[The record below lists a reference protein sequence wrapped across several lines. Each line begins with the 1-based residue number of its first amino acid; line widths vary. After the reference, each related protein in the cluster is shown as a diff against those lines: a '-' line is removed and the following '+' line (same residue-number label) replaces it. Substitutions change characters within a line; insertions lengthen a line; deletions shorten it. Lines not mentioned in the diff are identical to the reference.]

1 MTLPWVQRAS
11 RLSLDI
17 TMNGGKTLGFPEAL
31 CCQMFLCDADV
42 AAVHA
47 NDAS

>member
-1 MTLPWVQRAS
+1 MLPWVQRVS
-11 RLSLDI
+11 QLSLDI
-17 TMNGGKTLGFPEAL
+17 AMNGGETLGYPEAL

-47 NDAS
+47 NDAP